1 MATRVEAFR
10 LKRPEEIE
18 KMRASGKILGAC
30 LAHLAAEVRA
40 GITTL
45 DLDREADTF
54 IRDHGCIPG
63 FLGYQDYPNSLCVSV
78 NDEVVHGI
86 PGPRVIEDG
95 DLVSLDCGLI
105 LDGWWADSGL
115 SVACGEASPEVA
127 RLIEV
132 TREALERG
140 IAAARPGNTIGD
152 IGHAVQTYAE
162 AQGYSLVREY
172 VGHGIGRNMHEPP
185 QVPNHGQ
192 PGTGNVLKP
201 GYVLAIEPMVNLGR
215 PPGARPRRRLDGG
228 DRRRQA
234 LLLLRAHRRGHR
246 ERTRGADPAAHPR
259 GGRLICRGNRPFRIL
274 VGCGCRSARF
284 GTPLPAAW
292 LSP

>member
-1 MATRVEAFR
+1 VEAFR
-10 LKRPEEIE
+10 LKRPEEID
-18 KMRASGKILGAC
+18 KMRVSGKILGEC
-30 LAHLAAEVRA
+30 LAHLAAEVRP

-45 DLDREADTF
+45 ELDREADTF
-54 IRDHGCIPG
+54 IRDHGCVPG
-63 FLGYQDYPNSLCVSV
+63 FLGYQDFPNSLCVSV

-115 SVACGEASPEVA
+115 SVACGEPSPEVA

-192 PGTGNVLKP
+192 PGTGNTIKP
-201 GYVLAIEPMVNLGR
+201 GYVLAIEPMVNVGGPQVRVLRDGWTVVTADGKLSCYFEHTVAVTESGPEVLTLR
-215 PPGARPRRRLDGG
+215 P
-228 DRRRQA
+228 
-234 LLLLRAHRRGHR
+234 AHVAAVT
-246 ERTRGADPAAHPR
+246 TR
-259 GGRLICRGNRPFRIL
+259 
-274 VGCGCRSARF
+274 S
-284 GTPLPAAW
+284 
-292 LSP
+292 